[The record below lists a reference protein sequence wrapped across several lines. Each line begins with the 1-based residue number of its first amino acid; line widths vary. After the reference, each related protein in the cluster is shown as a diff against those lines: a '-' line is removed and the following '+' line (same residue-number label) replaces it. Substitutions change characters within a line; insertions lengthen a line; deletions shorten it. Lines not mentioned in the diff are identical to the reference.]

1 MSFGKFARQR
11 RTLLVTNAAIIQKN
25 TLPALDI
32 GARGTAVTRGI
43 TNYGKT
49 LADNKIM
56 LFRVLDD
63 VFKDLKQDPYSGE
76 NAKRKALILAMA
88 MQVSCSP
95 VCQGICF
102 T

>member
-1 MSFGKFARQR
+1 MNFGRFALR
-11 RTLLVTNAAIIQKN
+11 RHTLLVTNAAIIQKN

-32 GARGTAVTRGI
+32 GQRGTAVIKDIKDYQG
-43 TNYGKT
+43 
-49 LADNKIM
+49 LADNKVM

-63 VFKDLKQDPYSGE
+63 VFKDLAQNPNSGE

-88 MQVSCSP
+88 MQVSCNP